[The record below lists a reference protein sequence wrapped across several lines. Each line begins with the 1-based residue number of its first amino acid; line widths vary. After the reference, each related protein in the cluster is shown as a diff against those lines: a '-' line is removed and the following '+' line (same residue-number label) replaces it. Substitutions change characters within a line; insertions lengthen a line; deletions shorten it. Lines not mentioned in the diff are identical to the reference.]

1 MDEITRKRV
10 DTAGEFL
17 VDWFQIIALFVL
29 GGTIVW
35 AAVYEYLRLI
45 DAGRAKLDDI
55 LLLFIYVELG
65 AMVGMYFKTNRLPVL
80 FLLYIAI
87 TAITRF
93 IVADIHVLTPVN
105 ILIFTGALLILAIAV
120 MVLQVVM
127 AKFSTNE
134 EPKVTEH

>member
-1 MDEITRKRV
+1 MTEITKKRV

-35 AAVYEYLRLI
+35 AAAHEYLRLI

-93 IVADIHVLTPVN
+93 LVADIHVLTPVN
-105 ILIFTGALLILAIAV
+105 VLIFTGALLILAVAIL
-120 MVLQVVM
+120 VLQVVM

>member
-1 MDEITRKRV
+1 MSDGARQKIDK
-10 DTAGEFL
+10 AGEFL
-17 VDWFQIIALFVL
+17 VDGFQLFALFVL

-35 AAVYEYLRLI
+35 AAAYEYLRMI
-45 DAGRAKLDDI
+45 EAGRAKLDDI

-93 IVADIHVLTPVN
+93 LVADIHLLTPVN
-105 ILIFTGALLILAIAV
+105 VLIFTGALLMLAVAV
-120 MVLQVVM
+120 LVLQVVI
-127 AKFSTNE
+127 AKFSASE
-134 EPKVTEH
+134 EPKITEH

>member
-1 MDEITRKRV
+1 MNEGTRERIDK
-10 DTAGEFL
+10 AGGFL
-17 VDWFQIIALFVL
+17 VDWFQIFALFVL

-35 AAVYEYLRLI
+35 SAAHEYMRMI
-45 DAGRAKLDDI
+45 DAGHAKLDDI

-93 IVADIHVLTPVN
+93 LVADVHLLTPVN
-105 ILIFTGALLILAIAV
+105 ILIFTGALLMLAIAV
-120 MVLQVVM
+120 LVLQIVIS
-127 AKFSTNE
+127 KFSADE
-134 EPKVTEH
+134 EPEVTKH